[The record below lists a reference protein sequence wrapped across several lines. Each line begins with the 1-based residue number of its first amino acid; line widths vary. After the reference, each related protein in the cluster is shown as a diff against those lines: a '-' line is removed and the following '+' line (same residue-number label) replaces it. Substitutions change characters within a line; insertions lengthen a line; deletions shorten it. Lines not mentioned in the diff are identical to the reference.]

1 VDAPDSP
8 GTSTVHPES
17 WNDSPASEKGLDSRK
32 LPHSD
37 QQLRHILG
45 DYTVDLG
52 NAVVQYKPTVLSRSI
67 TT

>member
-1 VDAPDSP
+1 MDAPDSP
-8 GTSTVHPES
+8 GTSPLNRES
-17 WNDSPASEKGLDSRK
+17 WNDSLESEKGLDSRK